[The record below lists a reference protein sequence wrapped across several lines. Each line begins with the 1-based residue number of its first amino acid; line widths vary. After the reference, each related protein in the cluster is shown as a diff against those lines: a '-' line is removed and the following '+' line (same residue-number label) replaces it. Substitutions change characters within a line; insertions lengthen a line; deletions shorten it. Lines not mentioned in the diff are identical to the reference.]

1 MKKNLILMYCIAFLQ
16 GMVFYGPIATL
27 YRQAQGLSVF
37 DITLI
42 ESLCLA
48 LSVLLEIPWGVL
60 ADRLGYRR
68 TMIICCGLYF
78 VSKIIF
84 WQADGFAD
92 FLVERVLL
100 SVVIAGMSGV
110 DTTIL
115 YLSGRPENSQRVFG
129 MYDAMG
135 MAGLVLATLIFSIW
149 VQDNYR
155 LAAFLTMISYGL
167 AGLCALGLK
176 EVHPVKQSSISQSSF
191 GQVIKEVVGNKKLL
205 LLLLAMALLSE
216 THQTI
221 TTFLNQ
227 PKYLE
232 CGLGES
238 MIGWVYLV
246 STGLGIAGALSV
258 IVTRHLK
265 KLGTVI
271 ILGGSYVI
279 ACWLLTLTDKATVA
293 IFGILLLRLAHTFFQ
308 PYLRQCENAMI
319 QTSQRATALSV
330 NAMGMDGV
338 AIMTNLIF
346 GAFAKVNLSI
356 AFLFGAMISL
366 LSVVLLSYL
375 AFSKK

>member
-1 MKKNLILMYCIAFLQ
+1 MKLI
-16 GMVFYGPIATL
+16 
-27 YRQAQGLSVF
+27 R
-37 DITLI
+37 
-42 ESLCLA
+42 
-48 LSVLLEIPWGVL
+48 
-60 ADRLGYRR
+60 
-68 TMIICCGLYF
+68 
-78 VSKIIF
+78 
-84 WQADGFAD
+84 FA
-92 FLVERVLL
+92 
-100 SVVIAGMSGV
+100 
-110 DTTIL
+110 
-115 YLSGRPENSQRVFG
+115 
-129 MYDAMG
+129 
-135 MAGLVLATLIFSIW
+135 
-149 VQDNYR
+149 
-155 LAAFLTMISYGL
+155 
-167 AGLCALGLK
+167 
-176 EVHPVKQSSISQSSF
+176 QSSISQSSF

-238 MIGWVYLV
+238 TIGWVYLV

-271 ILGGSYVI
+271 ILGGSYVV

-375 AFSKK
+375 VFSKK